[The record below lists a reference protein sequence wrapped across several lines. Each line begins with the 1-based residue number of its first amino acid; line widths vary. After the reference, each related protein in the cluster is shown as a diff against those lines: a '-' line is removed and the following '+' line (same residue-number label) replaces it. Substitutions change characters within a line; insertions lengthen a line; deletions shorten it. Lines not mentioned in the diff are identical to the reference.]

1 MLIFSATLFAQDYN
15 KADSLIN
22 LLEREQH
29 DTSRVILYSQLAREY
44 RAVDIDS
51 AHYYANE
58 GLLLAKEVNFSHGL
72 AESYACLGDIEVI
85 RDNLDLAREH
95 YLKSLNFFRIVNRR
109 GDLTQVCLVLGNI
122 YLAQDNYFNALNYY
136 NEGVKIAEE
145 IDFKAALEYL
155 YTNLGEVYNKIENTE
170 KALEFL
176 QKALEVSKESDHK
189 ENIASIFD
197 NMGNIYF
204 TQNDFQI
211 AKTYYEKSRI
221 LAIETNNK
229 ALESSTLISIGEVYE
244 WEKQYDIALD
254 YFEKSLVT
262 ASQIDDKYL
271 GPRSILFAKSYSQI
285 GSIYY
290 FQKNY
295 QKAIDF
301 LNKGY
306 KLAQETGQLALVS
319 KNAEKLSLV
328 YEALNQH
335 KVSLKYARIF
345 KDISDSILN
354 EDIVKKTTQLEM
366 QFKFDK
372 EIRERELEQTKKE
385 ALQKR
390 KELVYIMIAAGSI
403 LGLML
408 VVLLY
413 LLLKSKVKRV
423 ELSEKNLQLEKITL
437 VNELEYKNK
446 ELTTNVMYLL
456 KKNELIV
463 NIIEKLKIA
472 KLEFKPENRK
482 IADDIIR
489 ELESSSTKDTWK
501 EFELR
506 FMDVHSDFYDKL
518 NNLFPDLSPNELKLC
533 AFLRLNMSTKEIA
546 SITYLS
552 VNSINIARHRLRK
565 KLNIDQE
572 ENLITYLSQL

>member
-1 MLIFSATLFAQDYN
+1 M
-15 KADSLIN
+15 
-22 LLEREQH
+22 
-29 DTSRVILYSQLAREY
+29 
-44 RAVDIDS
+44 
-51 AHYYANE
+51 
-58 GLLLAKEVNFSHGL
+58 
-72 AESYACLGDIEVI
+72 
-85 RDNLDLAREH
+85 
-95 YLKSLNFFRIVNRR
+95 
-109 GDLTQVCLVLGNI
+109 
-122 YLAQDNYFNALNYY
+122 
-136 NEGVKIAEE
+136 
-145 IDFKAALEYL
+145 
-155 YTNLGEVYNKIENTE
+155 
-170 KALEFL
+170 
-176 QKALEVSKESDHK
+176 
-189 ENIASIFD
+189 
-197 NMGNIYF
+197 
-204 TQNDFQI
+204 
-211 AKTYYEKSRI
+211 
-221 LAIETNNK
+221 
-229 ALESSTLISIGEVYE
+229 
-244 WEKQYDIALD
+244 
-254 YFEKSLVT
+254 
-262 ASQIDDKYL
+262 
-271 GPRSILFAKSYSQI
+271 
-285 GSIYY
+285 
-290 FQKNY
+290 
-295 QKAIDF
+295 
-301 LNKGY
+301 
-306 KLAQETGQLALVS
+306 VS
-319 KNAEKLSLV
+319 KNAEKLNLV

-366 QFKFDK
+366 QFEFDK
-372 EIRERELEQTKKE
+372 EIKERELEQTKKE

-565 KLNIDQE
+565 KLNIEQE